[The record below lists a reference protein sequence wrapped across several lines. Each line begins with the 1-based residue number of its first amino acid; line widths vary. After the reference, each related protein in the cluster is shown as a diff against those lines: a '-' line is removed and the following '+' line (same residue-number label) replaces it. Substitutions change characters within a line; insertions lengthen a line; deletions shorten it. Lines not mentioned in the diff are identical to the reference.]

1 MELIDPKLES
11 LPPAQRALW
20 PALAEVP
27 RQFVLYGGTGLAL
40 QLGHRDSV
48 DFDFFSSQP
57 LDKAALRSSR
67 FLGRAEVTQDEENT
81 LSVAVPSAAR
91 ASGGKYVNLSFFGN
105 LSLGRVGEPAVC
117 RGHGLKVASLLDIA
131 GLKAAVVQKRA
142 EFKDYTDVAA
152 LLTAGVPLEKM
163 TGAAAALYAGQFEPS
178 STLLALNYFEDGNLA
193 RLPTQ
198 THTQLGAAVREFRG
212 MSPIARASDAMTLTA
227 AEAVPVLEDLRARF
241 TLASPSDPATR
252 AELVER
258 AGWIGVELSGSQ
270 GRTEQARWRES
281 GRELLERRGG
291 LEVGTFIA
299 RAVSQAAK
307 GQNRGREGEGR

>member
-1 MELIDPKLES
+1 MELIAPKLES

-48 DFDFFSSQP
+48 DFDFFSSLP
-57 LDKAALRSSR
+57 LDKAALRSST
-67 FLGRAEVTQDEENT
+67 FLRRAEVTQDEENT
-81 LSVAVPSAAR
+81 LSVAVPGAPGV
-91 ASGGKYVNLSFFGN
+91 GGKYVNLSFFGN

-117 RGHGLKVASLLDIA
+117 REHGLKVASLLDIA
-131 GLKAAVVQKRA
+131 GLKAAVVQQRA

-163 TGAAAALYAGQFEPS
+163 TGAAAALYPGQFEPS
-178 STLLALNYFEDGNLA
+178 STLLALNYFGDGDLS
-193 RLPTQ
+193 RLSPQ
-198 THTQLGAAVREFRG
+198 TRAQLSTAVRGFRG
-212 MSPIARASDAMTLTA
+212 MERLARASDAMTLTA
-227 AEAVPVLEDLRARF
+227 AEAVPALEELRARF
-241 TLASPSDPATR
+241 TLASSDQTQR

-270 GRTEQARWRES
+270 GRAEQAKWKTF
-281 GRELLERRGG
+281 GRELLERRPG
-291 LEVGTFIA
+291 LNVEAFVT
-299 RAVSQAAK
+299 RALGQAAK
-307 GQNRGREGEGR
+307 PQNRDRERESR